1 MLRSVLALSTA
12 LLFSAT
18 VRADLRI
25 EYQGGEGGGLSV
37 MSLAGGKLRV
47 DADANHS
54 IIMDPAAETILTLD
68 HGKRRYTRIG
78 PQEMAA
84 MQAKVREAM
93 VELERAMANV
103 PPELR
108 AQMEQMAGGMLGGK
122 PIVSTAAS
130 GRSERIDGIS
140 CSFHR
145 IEALGR
151 LVAEICL
158 ARLEE
163 IPWLGSEERATL
175 AAVHRMQQ
183 RMLEG
188 MRQGPLASLAASP
201 FALEGF
207 PLIQVD
213 HSRGKPARS
222 VLASISHEALP
233 AGLFEPPAGYRE
245 EPLDL
250 R

>member
-1 MLRSVLALSTA
+1 MLRFVLALSAA

-25 EYQGGEGGGLSV
+25 EYEGEKGGSISTML
-37 MSLAGGKLRV
+37 LAGGKIRV

-54 IIMDPAAETILTLD
+54 IIMDPAAGTMVTID

-93 VELERAMANV
+93 AELEQAMANV

-122 PIVSTAAS
+122 PIVATAAS
-130 GRSERIDGIS
+130 GRSETIDGIT

-145 IEALGR
+145 IEALGQM
-151 LVAEICL
+151 VAEICL

-163 IPWLGSEERATL
+163 IPWLGSEERATF

-183 RMLEG
+183 QMLEG
-188 MRQGPLASLAASP
+188 MRQGPLASLTASP
-201 FALEGF
+201 FALEGL
-207 PLIQVD
+207 PLVQVD
-213 HSRGKPARS
+213 HSRGKPSRS
-222 VLASISHEALP
+222 VLARVSREALP

-245 EPLDL
+245 EKLNL